1 MKKRVVS
8 LLLVGAMAMS
18 LAACG
23 GSSTS
28 DYTADD
34 TSATEE
40 AEAETGSE
48 EAGGMPDGY
57 EETSAAVYDDALGA
71 FYAAYEAA
79 QDAETVSE
87 RYALMAQA
95 EAYLLESGVTIPT
108 STQGGRYALSRVAPY
123 SFSSVLWGSDNV
135 RFHQALVTTELI
147 TAEDRATM
155 KEQWAELK
163 GTGTY
168 EEWAK
173 SFLAEQ
179 GYTLKDEF
187 NYPYTEDPAT
197 YDILSSSLA
206 VDAEALIN
214 TYDGLVE
221 YDNENEIQ
229 PALAESWEVSDDGLT
244 YTFHIR
250 EGVVWV
256 DSQGREVAD
265 LTADDFVAGMQ
276 HMMDAM
282 GGLEYLVEGIIVNA
296 SEYISGEVTDFAE
309 VGVEATD
316 DYTLVYTLEEPCSYF
331 MTMLG
336 YSVFAPMSRSY
347 YVSQGGKFGVEYDAS
362 ASDYTYG
369 QDPDSIAYC
378 GPYVISNATETNKIV
393 FSANESYW
401 NADAIN
407 VKTINWIYE
416 DGSDATKTYN
426 DVLSGVIDSASLTT
440 SALELAKTETDDE
453 GNVYYDVYVYTSDT
467 DATTYQS
474 FINLNRTAFANTN
487 DTTTAVSSQTEE
499 EAARTNAA
507 VNNQNFRLAV
517 DFAFDRGS
525 YNAQAVGDDLKYQS
539 LRNTIVPG
547 NFVVLE
553 EDVTISINGTDTT
566 FAAGTYYGEIIQA
579 QLDADGVPITAWDPE
594 ANDGVGSS
602 DGYDGWYNPDNAME
616 YLQMAIE
623 ELAEEGITIDEDNP
637 IYLDL
642 PYPINVETY
651 VNKANAYK
659 QSVEEALGGLVI
671 INLVECTDTNEWLY
685 TGYYTTYGY
694 EMNYDL
700 CDLSGWMPDYGDPS
714 TYLGC
719 FLPDYAGY
727 IPKGVGIY

>member
-28 DYTADD
+28 EYTADD

-123 SFSSVLWGSDNV
+123 SYSSVLWGSDNV

-426 DVLSGVIDSASLTT
+426 DVLSGVIDYASLTT

-566 FAAGTYYGEIIQA
+566 FATGTYYGEIIQA

-616 YLQMAIE
+616 YLQTAIE

-700 CDLSGWMPDYGDPS
+700 YDLSGWMPDYGDPS

-727 IPKGVGIY
+727 MTKCFGIY

>member
-23 GSSTS
+23 SSSTS

-48 EAGGMPDGY
+48 EAGGMPADY

-71 FYAAYEAA
+71 FYAVYEEAKA
-79 QDAETVSE
+79 AETVSE
-87 RYALMAQA
+87 RYALMAKA

-108 STQGGRYALSRVAPY
+108 TTQGGRYQLSRVAPY
-123 SFSSVLWGSDNV
+123 SCSTVLWGSDNV
-135 RFHQALVTTELI
+135 RYHQLLVTTDLI
-147 TAEDRATM
+147 NAEDYAEM

-173 SFLAEQ
+173 SYLEEK
-179 GYTLKDEF
+179 GYTLKDEY

-197 YDILSSSLA
+197 YDILSSSLS

-244 YTFHIR
+244 YIFHIR

-276 HMMDAM
+276 HMMDAQ
-282 GGLEYLVEGIIVNA
+282 GGLEYLIEGLIVNA

-309 VGVEATD
+309 VGVEAVD

-347 YVSQGGKFGVEYDAS
+347 YESQGGKFGVEYDAS

-369 QDPDSIAYC
+369 LNSDSIAYC
-378 GPYVISNATETNKIV
+378 GPYVITNATESNKIV

-401 NADAIN
+401 NADNIN
-407 VKTINWIYE
+407 VKTINWIFE
-416 DGSDATKTYN
+416 DGTDATKSYY
-426 DVLSGVIDSASLTT
+426 DVLSGTIDSASLNT
-440 SALELAKTETDDE
+440 SALELAKVESDDD
-453 GNVYYDVYVYTSDT
+453 GNVYYDYYAHVTDT

-474 FINLNRTAFANTN
+474 FINLNRTAFANVN

-499 EAARTNAA
+499 DAERTNAA

-517 DFAFDRGS
+517 DFAFDRAS
-525 YNAQAVGDDLKYQS
+525 YNAQSNGEDLKYNS

-547 NFVVLE
+547 NFVTLE
-553 EDVTISINGTDTT
+553 EDVTIDINGTETT
-566 FAAGTYYGEIIQA
+566 FPAGTYYGEIVQA
-579 QLDADGVPITAWDPE
+579 QIDADGIPITAWDPE
-594 ANDGVGSS
+594 ANDGIGSS

-623 ELAEEGITIDEDNP
+623 ELAEEGITVDEDNP

-642 PYPINVETY
+642 PYPIDTEVY
-651 VNKANAYK
+651 VNRANAYK
-659 QSVEEALGGLVI
+659 KSVEESLGGLVI
-671 INLVECTDTNEWLY
+671 VNLVECADTSEWLY
-685 TGYYTTYGY
+685 TGYYTSYGY
-694 EMNYDL
+694 ENNYDL
-700 CDLSGWMPDYGDPS
+700 FDLSGWTPDYGDPD

-719 FLPDYAGY
+719 FQPDYAGY
-727 IPKGVGIY
+727 MTRCFGIY